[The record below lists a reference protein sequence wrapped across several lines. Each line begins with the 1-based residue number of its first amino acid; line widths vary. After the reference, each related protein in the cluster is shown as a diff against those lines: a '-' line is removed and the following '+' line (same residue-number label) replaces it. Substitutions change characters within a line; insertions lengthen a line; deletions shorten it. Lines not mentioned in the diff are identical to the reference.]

1 MPERGCAS
9 MVESA
14 PSEGLTLLWPWLLL
28 LLPLPWL
35 VRKFFSAAS
44 GASMQALKVPWFSMM
59 TAPGSTWMKQP
70 LLALAASLVWVFLL
84 LAAARPQW
92 VGEIEN
98 LPISGR
104 DLLLAVDISGSM
116 DTQDMILNNK
126 AVNRLAV
133 VKKVAGEFIQR
144 RKGDRVGLVLFGSRA
159 YLQTPLTFDTETTS
173 ILLDESEIGLAGRET
188 AIGDAI
194 GLAVKRLREDAAS
207 ERVLILLTDG
217 ANTSGEVQP
226 MQAAEFAA
234 REGLKIYT
242 VGVGADEMVVQDFFG
257 SRMVNPSADL
267 DEDTLKAIAERTG
280 GAYFRARD
288 AEALARIYEQLDEL
302 EPVES
307 DQEAIRIEPR
317 SLHQRAQLSLAER
330 SRLSVTG
337 EGLTV
342 DGESVTN
349 ITIFERPRLDASG
362 LQRERKIHYVPGK
375 LPRNRE
381 TRPFEC
387 SIERM
392 PM

>member
-1 MPERGCAS
+1 MADAVPTAGFNLAW
-9 MVESA
+9 A
-14 PSEGLTLLWPWLLL
+14 WLLI

-35 VRKFFSAAS
+35 LRRWLTAAS
-44 GASMQALKVPWFSMM
+44 GTGMQALKVPWFGLL
-59 TAPGSTWMKQP
+59 AGSGGAWLRQP
-70 LLALAASLVWVFLL
+70 LLAAVAGLVWLLLL

-92 VGEIEN
+92 VGEIET
-98 LPISGR
+98 LPVTGR

-116 DTQDMILNNK
+116 DTQDMVIGG
-126 AVNRLAV
+126 ASVNRLAV

-159 YLQTPLTFDTETTS
+159 YLQTPLTFDTETTA

-207 ERVLILLTDG
+207 DRVLVLLTDG

-226 MQAAEFAA
+226 LQATEFAA
-234 REGLKIYT
+234 REGLRIYT
-242 VGVGADEMVVQDFFG
+242 VGVGADEMMVQDFFG
-257 SRMVNPSADL
+257 TRLVNPSADL

-307 DQEAIRIEPR
+307 DYEAIRPVDELFYWP
-317 SLHQRAQLSLAER
+317 LGLAFA
-330 SRLSVTG
+330 LALTAALVTM
-337 EGLTV
+337 
-342 DGESVTN
+342 
-349 ITIFERPRLDASG
+349 RPGMRRGMVAA
-362 LQRERKIHYVPGK
+362 
-375 LPRNRE
+375 
-381 TRPFEC
+381 
-387 SIERM
+387 
-392 PM
+392 